1 MARRKDRRVWEP
13 PIQTRVSDC
22 EIETVG
28 VTSLDVIPQ
37 TTGHGHGGGPSK
49 RSISDCVNQHRYLEA
64 FCARSRGSNEVSNG

>member
-28 VTSLDVIPQ
+28 VTSLDVIPK
-37 TTGHGHGGGPSK
+37 TTGHRHGVSPSK
-49 RSISDCVNQHRYLEA
+49 RSISDYVNQNRYLKA